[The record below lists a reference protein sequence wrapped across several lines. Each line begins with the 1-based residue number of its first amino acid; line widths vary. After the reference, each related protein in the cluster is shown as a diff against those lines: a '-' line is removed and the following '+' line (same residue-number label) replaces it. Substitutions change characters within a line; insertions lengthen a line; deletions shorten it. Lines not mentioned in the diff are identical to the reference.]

1 MIMLTELFDEM
12 LDTLNRIHVSS
23 EEDINRMQWLF
34 KSVRALKGMVKT
46 EKREI
51 KEEEERENP
60 DK

>member
-1 MIMLTELFDEM
+1 MMLTELFDEM

-34 KSVRALKGMVKT
+34 KSVRTLKGMVKI

-60 DK
+60 DQ

>member
-1 MIMLTELFDEM
+1 MMLTELFDEM
-12 LDTLNRIHVSS
+12 LDTLNRIHVSG

-34 KSVRALKGMVKT
+34 KSVRALKGMVKI

-60 DK
+60 DQ

>member
-1 MIMLTELFDEM
+1 MMLTELFDEM

-34 KSVRALKGMVKT
+34 KTVRSLKGMVKI

-60 DK
+60 DQ

>member
-1 MIMLTELFDEM
+1 MMLTELFDEM

-34 KSVRALKGMVKT
+34 KNVRALKGMVKI

-60 DK
+60 DQ

>member
-1 MIMLTELFDEM
+1 MMLTELFDEM

-34 KSVRALKGMVKT
+34 KTGRALKGMVKI

-60 DK
+60 DQ

>member
-1 MIMLTELFDEM
+1 MMLTELFDEM

-34 KSVRALKGMVKT
+34 KSVRAFKGMVKI

-60 DK
+60 DR

>member
-1 MIMLTELFDEM
+1 MMLTELFDEM
-12 LDTLNRIHVSS
+12 LDTLNRIHVSG

-34 KSVRALKGMVKT
+34 KSVRSLKGMVKI

-60 DK
+60 DR

>member
-1 MIMLTELFDEM
+1 MMLTELFDEM
-12 LDTLNRIHVSS
+12 LDTLNRIHVSR

-34 KSVRALKGMVKT
+34 KTVRALKGMVKI

-60 DK
+60 DQ

>member
-1 MIMLTELFDEM
+1 MMLTELFDEM

-34 KSVRALKGMVKT
+34 KTVRALKGMVKI

-51 KEEEERENP
+51 KEEGERENP
-60 DK
+60 DQ

>member
-51 KEEEERENP
+51 KEEEKRENP
-60 DK
+60 DQ

>member
-1 MIMLTELFDEM
+1 MLTEIFDEM
-12 LDTLNRIHVSS
+12 LNTKKKIHVSS

-34 KSVRALKGMVKT
+34 KTVRALKGMVKI

-60 DK
+60 DQ

>member
-1 MIMLTELFDEM
+1 MMLTELSDEM

-34 KSVRALKGMVKT
+34 KTVRALKGMVKI

-51 KEEEERENP
+51 KEEGERENP
-60 DK
+60 D

>member
-1 MIMLTELFDEM
+1 MMLTELFEEM
-12 LDTLNRIHVSS
+12 RDTLNRIHVSS

-34 KSVRALKGMVKT
+34 KTVRALKGMVKI

-60 DK
+60 DQ

>member
-1 MIMLTELFDEM
+1 MMLTELFDEM

-34 KSVRALKGMVKT
+34 KTVRALKGMVKI

-51 KEEEERENP
+51 KEEGERENP
-60 DK
+60 DP

>member
-1 MIMLTELFDEM
+1 MMLTELFDEM

-34 KSVRALKGMVKT
+34 KTVRALKGMVKI

-51 KEEEERENP
+51 KEEEESENP
-60 DK
+60 DQ

>member
-1 MIMLTELFDEM
+1 MMLTELFDEM

-34 KSVRALKGMVKT
+34 KTVRALKGMVKI

-51 KEEEERENP
+51 KEEEERENT
-60 DK
+60 DQ

>member
-12 LDTLNRIHVSS
+12 LDTLNQIHVSS

-60 DK
+60 DQ

>member
-1 MIMLTELFDEM
+1 MMLTELFDEM

-34 KSVRALKGMVKT
+34 KTVRALKGMVKI

-51 KEEEERENP
+51 KEEGERENP
-60 DK
+60 D

>member
-1 MIMLTELFDEM
+1 MMLTELFDEM

-34 KSVRALKGMVKT
+34 KTVRALKGMVKI

-51 KEEEERENP
+51 KEEGECENP
-60 DK
+60 D

>member
-1 MIMLTELFDEM
+1 MLTELFDEM

-34 KSVRALKGMVKT
+34 KSVRALKGMVKI

-51 KEEEERENP
+51 KEEEKREKP
-60 DK
+60 DQ

>member
-1 MIMLTELFDEM
+1 MMLTELFDEM

-34 KSVRALKGMVKT
+34 KSVRALKGMVKI

-51 KEEEERENP
+51 KEEGERENP
-60 DK
+60 DQ

>member
-1 MIMLTELFDEM
+1 MMLTELFDEM

-23 EEDINRMQWLF
+23 EEDISRMQWLF
-34 KSVRALKGMVKT
+34 KTVRALKGMVKI

-60 DK
+60 DQ

>member
-1 MIMLTELFDEM
+1 MMLTELFDEM

-34 KSVRALKGMVKT
+34 KTARTLKGMVKI

-60 DK
+60 DQ

>member
-34 KSVRALKGMVKT
+34 KTVRALKGMVKI

-51 KEEEERENP
+51 KEEGERENP
-60 DK
+60 D